1 MSYYQLLEALKKI
14 AENKEPWEKVKMIV
28 YFEDEK
34 DNLYD
39 ISFMHIDS
47 DGDIILS

>member
-14 AENKEPWEKVKMIV
+14 AEEEDPWEKVKINV
-28 YFEDEK
+28 YFQDSE

-39 ISFMHIDS
+39 ISFLELDS

>member
-1 MSYYQLLEALKKI
+1 MTYYQLLEALKKI
-14 AENKEPWEKVKMIV
+14 AEDKEPWEKVKIGI

-39 ISFMHIDS
+39 ISFMHMDN
-47 DGDIILS
+47 DGDIILT

>member
-1 MSYYQLLEALKKI
+1 MTYYQLLEALKTI
-14 AENKEPWEKVKMIV
+14 AEDKEPWEKVRIGV
-28 YFEDEK
+28 YFQDNK

-39 ISFMHIDS
+39 ISFLELDK

>member
-1 MSYYQLLEALKKI
+1 MSYYQLLEAIKKI
-14 AENKEPWEKVKMIV
+14 AEDKEPWEKVKMSV

-39 ISFMHIDS
+39 ISFLELGS